1 MKVGGII
8 LFAINLKSPEQITA
22 LCASAQEYAALCGQ
36 PPLFIAIDQEGGQVA
51 RLKPPFTQ
59 FEGNA
64 KMTGETDAIKFAR
77 ITSKELLGIGVNMD
91 MAPVLD
97 VAPKEIDS
105 IMAKRSFWLTKRFGC
120 ALCESD

>member
-91 MAPVLD
+91 MAP
-97 VAPKEIDS
+97 KEIDS